1 MMMSQAKFEKH
12 TYGKERQYNIQ
23 PLEMFDP
30 RPIEFKGTATASLK
44 NFIETTRGK
53 CSCVSLLF
61 DESTRVWK
69 QQLPTNEK
77 LPAAT
82 EYNICSKSEIE
93 REVAA
98 LKESLKIDEAGI
110 NAIERETREQTK
122 SHQWYHLRRLR
133 LTASHFG
140 EILQ

>member
-1 MMMSQAKFEKH
+1 M
-12 TYGKERQYNIQ
+12 
-23 PLEMFDP
+23 
-30 RPIEFKGTATASLK
+30 
-44 NFIETTRGK
+44 
-53 CSCVSLLF
+53 
-61 DESTRVWK
+61 
-69 QQLPTNEK
+69 
-77 LPAAT
+77 PAAT

-98 LKESLKIDEAGI
+98 LKESFKIDEAGI

-140 EILQ
+140 EILRRRPSTKPDAMVMKILGNTTSHKTSCRINGMG